1 MKIFLIDYSIAQ
13 DIEDYFARSFDY
25 YCNRCTEDFLNS
37 AEYSTIRLVI

>member
-25 YCNRCTEDFLNS
+25 YCYRCEEDFLNNT
-37 AEYSTIRLVI
+37 EYSTIRLAL